1 MENGDAVPT
10 ELKERRSTVDF
21 GDKGLESSLYCHK
34 VFLPKILL

>member
-21 GDKGLESSLYCHK
+21 GDKGLSL
-34 VFLPKILL
+34 LS